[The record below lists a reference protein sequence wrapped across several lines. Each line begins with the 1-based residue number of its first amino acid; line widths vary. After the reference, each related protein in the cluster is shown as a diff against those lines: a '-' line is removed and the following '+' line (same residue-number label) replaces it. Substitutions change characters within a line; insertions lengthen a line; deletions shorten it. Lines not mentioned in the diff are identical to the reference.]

1 MYTQC
6 QDIACRSLAPLQ
18 DTPSN
23 KFKWEAKVNV
33 DAKYKAFMSADSTGS
48 EIIKDRAIF
57 YFSNQVPTSSYVI
70 ALVVGNLEY
79 SMPEGSRNVGIISEP
94 SMTKRSLAAL

>member
-1 MYTQC
+1 MNKESTYDSPNFLYTQC

-33 DAKYKAFMSADSTGS
+33 KEGLTAFMSADSTGNETFNGRS
-48 EIIKDRAIF
+48 IF
-57 YFSNQVPTSSYVI
+57 YFSNQVPTSSYVL
-70 ALVVGNLEY
+70 ALVVGNL
-79 SMPEGSRNVGIISEP
+79 
-94 SMTKRSLAAL
+94 